1 MEQAIKHVDM
11 RCLIYSAG
19 GKFMNVQHY
28 KDRLLDLE
36 KTLSARIGRAVADG
50 RGEFIDTAHDVGE
63 ASVAD
68 EAASE
73 EFADADR
80 DSLVLKQVRDA
91 LTRVDNGT
99 FGTCVVDGGPIE
111 EKRLDAVPWTPYC
124 LKHEQLLE
132 ASASKTPTL

>member
-1 MEQAIKHVDM
+1 
-11 RCLIYSAG
+11 
-19 GKFMNVQHY
+19 MNVQHY
-28 KDRLLDLE
+28 KDRLLDIE
-36 KTLSARIGRAVADG
+36 KALSARIGRAVADG

-91 LTRVDNGT
+91 LARVDNGT
-99 FGTCVVDGGPIE
+99 FGACVVDGGPIE

>member
-1 MEQAIKHVDM
+1 
-11 RCLIYSAG
+11 
-19 GKFMNVQHY
+19 MNVQHY

-50 RGEFIDTAHDVGE
+50 RREFIDSAHDVGE

-68 EAASE
+68 EVASA

-80 DSLVLKQVRDA
+80 DSIVLKQVRDA
-91 LTRVDNGT
+91 LARVDNGT
-99 FGTCVVDGGPIE
+99 FGTCLVDGGPIE
-111 EKRLDAVPWTPYC
+111 EKRLDAVPWTPHC

-132 ASASKTPTL
+132 APSASKSPTL